1 MILIIMFGII
11 IYAASILRY
20 EFLQE
25 DLIFFSLLSKENY
38 IENKVDDNNK
48 DIMFEIGND
57 KTQVQRIDF
66 CNIIKNKTLINQK
79 IAPGTKGD
87 FNIIL
92 KGIEEN
98 NYKIMFKSQNDKPL
112 NLQFY
117 TENSG
122 IRYQTLEDLGDELFG
137 KISKNEKKKI
147 TINWEWVYE
156 INSENDNIDTKD
168 AKKIRKYIFY
178 IYVQSY
184 NKL

>member
-38 IENKVDDNNK
+38 IKNKVDDNNK

-79 IAPGTKGD
+79 IAPAAPSWQD
-87 FNIIL
+87 RFAL
-92 KGIEEN
+92 
-98 NYKIMFKSQNDKPL
+98 
-112 NLQFY
+112 
-117 TENSG
+117 TE
-122 IRYQTLEDLGDELFG
+122 RYA
-137 KISKNEKKKI
+137 
-147 TINWEWVYE
+147 
-156 INSENDNIDTKD
+156 DTPVSVVE
-168 AKKIRKYIFY
+168 R
-178 IYVQSY
+178 
-184 NKL
+184 